1 MKFTPFLVTLK
12 INHPKIDL
20 KKIEEDLVQIL
31 KEKYQFEE
39 TEISPDF
46 IELRNAKSHL
56 INCKFTDS
64 YFEIDSAASDEDLEI
79 KNIIDIVLNI
89 SKIKRISIMELE
101 FVAVLRIE
109 EKKKLLNFNLDK
121 YMPEQYRISFTI
133 PSEEGS
139 EIKIAIMDNRKNID
153 NQFVLVTLNS
163 PKEIYSHNEFVEFFE
178 KQKQGMIL
186 LVEDTLKPQE
196 DNIRYI
202 YDSEV

>member
-1 MKFTPFLVTLK
+1 
-12 INHPKIDL
+12 
-20 KKIEEDLVQIL
+20 
-31 KEKYQFEE
+31 
-39 TEISPDF
+39 
-46 IELRNAKSHL
+46 
-56 INCKFTDS
+56 
-64 YFEIDSAASDEDLEI
+64 
-79 KNIIDIVLNI
+79 
-89 SKIKRISIMELE
+89 
-101 FVAVLRIE
+101 
-109 EKKKLLNFNLDK
+109 
-121 YMPEQYRISFTI
+121 MPEQYRISFTI